1 MTRRR
6 HRLLRTRTAAMSG
19 VVGLAVILAACS
31 GSGGREAEEE
41 RDEGGGGGG
50 DAGPTEYTIAFV
62 THEAPGDTFWTIV
75 RNGAEEA
82 ASRHNVELVYSN
94 SPEAAEQANLVQN
107 AIDSDV
113 DGIAVTMSKPDAMGP
128 AVEQAVAAGIPV
140 VALNAGQ
147 DAWQDAGASMF
158 FGQDETV
165 AGQAAGQRLSEEGIQ
180 QVLCVIHEQG
190 SVSLEARCDG
200 AASAFSGTIEKLYVD
215 GTNMPSVRS
224 TIQAKLAENPG
235 IERILTLGAPF
246 AMTAVQSIADAGAEA
261 QVVTFDTN
269 AELVGAIQ
277 DGDVL
282 WAVDQQPY
290 LQGYLAVSGLW
301 LNVTNGHD
309 IGGGQPVL
317 TGPSFVTQE
326 NIDAIA
332 EYAERGTR

>member
-1 MTRRR
+1 MARR
-6 HRLLRTRTAAMSG
+6 HGRAHRMLA
-19 VVGLAVILAACS
+19 GLAGLALLAACS
-31 GSGGREAEEE
+31 SSGGREAEEDS
-41 RDEGGGGGG
+41 DEGGGGGG
-50 DAGPTEYTIAFV
+50 SGPAERTIAFI

-82 ASRHNVELVYSN
+82 AARHNVELAYSN

-128 AVEQAVAAGIPV
+128 AVERAVAAGIPV

-147 DAWQDAGASMF
+147 DAWQDAGAIMF

-165 AGQAAGQRLSEEGIQ
+165 AGQAAGERLSEAGVS

-200 AASAFSGTIEKLYVD
+200 AAATFTGTMEKLYVD

-224 TIQAKLAENPG
+224 TIQAKLAEDPS
-235 IERILTLGAPF
+235 IERVLTLGAPF
-246 AMTAVQSIADAGAEA
+246 AVTAVQSVADAGSDA

-269 AELVGAIQ
+269 AELVSAIES
-277 DGDVL
+277 GDVL

-301 LNVTNGHD
+301 LQVTNGHD

-317 TGPSFVTQE
+317 TGPSFITSE

>member
-1 MTRRR
+1 MARR
-6 HRLLRTRTAAMSG
+6 HGRAHRMLA
-19 VVGLAVILAACS
+19 GLAGLALLAACS
-31 GSGGREAEEE
+31 SSGGREAEEDS
-41 RDEGGGGGG
+41 DEGGGGGG
-50 DAGPTEYTIAFV
+50 SGPAEHTIAFI

-82 ASRHNVELVYSN
+82 AARHNVELAYSN

-128 AVEQAVAAGIPV
+128 AVERAVAAGIPV

-147 DAWQDAGASMF
+147 DAWQDAGAIMF

-165 AGQAAGQRLSEEGIQ
+165 AGQAAGERLSEAGVS

-200 AASAFSGTIEKLYVD
+200 AAATFTGTMEKLYVD

-224 TIQAKLAENPG
+224 TIQAKLAEDPS
-235 IERILTLGAPF
+235 IERVLTLGAPF
-246 AMTAVQSIADAGAEA
+246 AVTAVQSVADAGSDA

-269 AELVGAIQ
+269 AELVSAIES
-277 DGDVL
+277 GDVL

-301 LNVTNGHD
+301 LQVTNGHD
-309 IGGGQPVL
+309 IG
-317 TGPSFVTQE
+317 
-326 NIDAIA
+326 
-332 EYAERGTR
+332 

>member
-1 MTRRR
+1 MARR
-6 HRLLRTRTAAMSG
+6 HGRAHRMLA
-19 VVGLAVILAACS
+19 GLAGLALLAACS
-31 GSGGREAEEE
+31 SSGGREAEEDS
-41 RDEGGGGGG
+41 DEGGGGGG
-50 DAGPTEYTIAFV
+50 SGPAEHTIAFI

-82 ASRHNVELVYSN
+82 AARHNVELAYSN

-128 AVEQAVAAGIPV
+128 AVERAVAAGIPV

-147 DAWQDAGASMF
+147 DAWQDAGAIMF

-165 AGQAAGQRLSEEGIQ
+165 AGQAAGERLSEAGVS

-200 AASAFSGTIEKLYVD
+200 AAATFTGTMEKLYVD

-224 TIQAKLAENPG
+224 TIQAKLAEDPS
-235 IERILTLGAPF
+235 IERVLTLGAPF
-246 AMTAVQSIADAGAEA
+246 AVTAVQSVADAGSDA

-269 AELVGAIQ
+269 AELVSAIES
-277 DGDVL
+277 GDVL

-301 LNVTNGHD
+301 LQVTNGHD

-317 TGPSFVTQE
+317 TGPSFITSE

>member
-1 MTRRR
+1 MARR
-6 HRLLRTRTAAMSG
+6 SG
-19 VVGLAVILAACS
+19 RPYRAVAGFATLAVVLAACS
-31 GSGGREAEEE
+31 SSGGREAEE
-41 RDEGGGGGG
+41 DNDDGGGGG
-50 DAGPTEYTIAFV
+50 AGPTERTIAFI

-82 ASRHNVELVYSN
+82 ATRHNVELVYSN

-113 DGIAVTMSKPDAMGP
+113 DGIAVTMSKPDAMAP
-128 AVEQAVAAGIPV
+128 AVQQATQAGIPV

-147 DAWQDAGASMF
+147 EAWEAAGAIMF

-165 AGQAAGQRLSEEGIQ
+165 AGRAAGERLSEAGVSH
-180 QVLCVIHEQG
+180 VLCVIHEQG

-200 AASAFSGTIEKLYVD
+200 AASTFSGTMEKLYVD
-215 GTNMPSVRS
+215 GTNMPTVRS

-235 IERILTLGAPF
+235 IERVLALGAPF
-246 AMTAVQSIADAGAEA
+246 AVTAVQSVADAGSDA

-269 AELVGAIQ
+269 AELVSAIES
-277 DGDVL
+277 GDVL

-301 LNVTNGHD
+301 LNVTNDHD

-317 TGPSFVTQE
+317 TGPSFITQE
-326 NIDAIA
+326 NIAEVA

>member
-1 MTRRR
+1 M
-6 HRLLRTRTAAMSG
+6 LA
-19 VVGLAVILAACS
+19 GLAGLALLAACS
-31 GSGGREAEEE
+31 SSGGREAEEDS
-41 RDEGGGGGG
+41 DEGGGGGG
-50 DAGPTEYTIAFV
+50 SGPAEHTIAFI

-82 ASRHNVELVYSN
+82 AARHNVELAYSN

-128 AVEQAVAAGIPV
+128 AVERAVAAGIPV

-147 DAWQDAGASMF
+147 DAWQDAGAIMF

-165 AGQAAGQRLSEEGIQ
+165 AGQAAGERLSEAGVS

-200 AASAFSGTIEKLYVD
+200 AAATFTGTMEKLYVD

-224 TIQAKLAENPG
+224 TIQAKLAEDPS
-235 IERILTLGAPF
+235 IERVLTLGAPF
-246 AMTAVQSIADAGAEA
+246 AVTAVQSVADAGSDA

-269 AELVGAIQ
+269 AELVSAIES
-277 DGDVL
+277 GDVL

-301 LNVTNGHD
+301 LQVTNGHD

-317 TGPSFVTQE
+317 TGPSFITSE

>member
-1 MTRRR
+1 MARR
-6 HRLLRTRTAAMSG
+6 HGRAHRMLA
-19 VVGLAVILAACS
+19 GLAGLALLAACS
-31 GSGGREAEEE
+31 SSGGREAEEDS
-41 RDEGGGGGG
+41 DEGGGGGG
-50 DAGPTEYTIAFV
+50 SGPAEHTIAFI

-82 ASRHNVELVYSN
+82 AARHNVELAYSN

-107 AIDSDV
+107 VIDSDV

-128 AVEQAVAAGIPV
+128 AVERAVAAGIPV

-147 DAWQDAGASMF
+147 DAWQDAGAIMF

-165 AGQAAGQRLSEEGIQ
+165 AGQAAGERLSEAGVS

-200 AASAFSGTIEKLYVD
+200 AAATFTGTMEKLYVD

-224 TIQAKLAENPG
+224 TIQAKLAEDPS
-235 IERILTLGAPF
+235 IERVLTLGAPF
-246 AMTAVQSIADAGAEA
+246 AVTAVQSVADAGSDA

-269 AELVGAIQ
+269 AELVSAIES
-277 DGDVL
+277 GDVL

-301 LNVTNGHD
+301 LQVTNGHD

-317 TGPSFVTQE
+317 TGPSFITSE